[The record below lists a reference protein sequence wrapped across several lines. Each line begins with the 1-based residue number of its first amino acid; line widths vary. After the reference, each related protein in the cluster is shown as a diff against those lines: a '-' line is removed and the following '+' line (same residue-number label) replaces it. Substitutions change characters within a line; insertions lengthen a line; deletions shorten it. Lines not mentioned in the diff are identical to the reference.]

1 MNQNDTGRNCIH
13 ARIVYWGPAGA
24 GKTACL
30 ARLGPCLDPEEG
42 FPLYSLASAD
52 GATFHF
58 DLLPVEEFRFGGR
71 RIRARIIAVPGAA
84 ERTNERLALVRGAD
98 AVVFVAD
105 PQRSARNANARSFK
119 ELEEALLTR
128 GVDPGQTPIVIAFN
142 KQDLADT
149 VTLDEFRAD
158 VGLGDVP
165 AFETVATDGRG
176 VFEAFSEVFRRLMG
190 VLARRHSLEDIDL
203 ERAVPAR
210 LLPQLVRSARIS
222 RRAQT
227 GERHVVIEVPA
238 GVPKAEQA
246 IQAQLAM
253 AEANIKVAAANHILS
268 GRNRELMAAN
278 RVARSILSAMEA
290 DNLLV
295 VLLDATTEHLGSSH
309 ATCVL
314 FDPTNEGALRS
325 HVLGFGRDPALGLQ
339 GEHAQRFFELIK
351 TSDGPVPL
359 QQEYNRDLLQ
369 AIQQVDRRITRAMY
383 QPIKADN
390 DKPAGWIGIYGT
402 RDEPQL
408 STPAMLFLSSIARL
422 AALGLEK
429 IGLLDKIQRL
439 NASLEDADH
448 ERTGQLEMAN
458 AKIRALNRGLEARV
472 TERTR
477 ALEEANRKLKGARAG
492 SENAA
497 RLRGIGHVAAAFAH
511 EVDSPVTG
519 LSAHVQHMRE
529 SLDELR
535 AKVAPEAAESIG
547 AIDAF
552 EGLLEESADSAQR
565 ISDIV
570 ASLRRLG
577 GGAEPEETFSLNAI
591 VADVATLLEERIHAK
606 ADLELSL
613 GALPEIEGDD
623 QEMSHVV
630 MGLMTNAIEAIER
643 AGCEKRG
650 RISITTF
657 FNSGKVTLTVQDD
670 GCGIDPELLPQ
681 VFEPF
686 TSTKGDPN
694 AGLGLHSAYQAAEHH
709 GGAARVRSKPGE
721 GTTVTLVLSAA
732 VKEPDEDE
740 DEVTTKAKE
749 EG

>member
-1 MNQNDTGRNCIH
+1 MSQNDTGKTHIH
-13 ARIVYWGPAGA
+13 ARIVYWGPAGS
-24 GKTACL
+24 GKTTCL
-30 ARLGPCLDPEEG
+30 ASLGPHLDPEEG

-52 GATFHF
+52 GSTYQF
-58 DLLPVEEFRFGGR
+58 DLLPVEEFRFGGQR
-71 RIRARIIAVPGAA
+71 VRLRILAVPGAA
-84 ERTNERLALVRGAD
+84 ERSHERQALLRGAD
-98 AVVFVAD
+98 AIVFVAD
-105 PQRSARNANARSFK
+105 PQRSARAANIRSFK
-119 ELEEALLTR
+119 ELEEILLGR
-128 GVDPGQTPIVIAFN
+128 GIDPNLMPFVIVFN

-149 VTLDEFRAD
+149 ITLEEFRHD
-158 VGLGDVP
+158 LGLPNVP
-165 AFETVATDGRG
+165 AFEAVATDGRG
-176 VFEAFSEVFRRLMG
+176 VFDAFSEVFRRLMG
-190 VLARRHSLEDIDL
+190 VLARRHSLEDVDP
-203 ERAVPAR
+203 ERAVPSR
-210 LLPQLVRSARIS
+210 LLPQLVRSARMS
-222 RRAQT
+222 RRSQT
-227 GERHVVIEVPA
+227 GERHVLIAVPA
-238 GVPKAEQA
+238 GVPKGEQA

-253 AEANIKVAAANHILS
+253 AEANIKVAASNHMLS

-314 FDPTNEGALRS
+314 FDPTAEGALRS

-339 GEHAQRFFELIK
+339 GEHAERFFELIK

-359 QQEYNRDLLQ
+359 QQEYNVDLLR
-369 AIQQVDRRITRAMY
+369 AIQKVDRRITRAMY

-390 DKPAGWIGIYGT
+390 DRPAGWIGIYGT

-429 IGLLDKIQRL
+429 IGLLDKIQRF
-439 NASLEDADH
+439 NASLEDAVR

-472 TERTR
+472 KERTQ

-492 SENAA
+492 SEQAA
-497 RLRGIGHVAAAFAH
+497 RLRGINHVATAIAQ
-511 EVDSPVTG
+511 EVDTPATG
-519 LSAHVQHMRE
+519 LSAHLRDMRDG
-529 SLDELR
+529 LDALR
-535 AKVAPEAAESIG
+535 AQVAHVAPGAAGSLG
-547 AIDAF
+547 ALEAF
-552 EGLLEESADSAQR
+552 EGLLEESLESAQR

-577 GGAEPEETFSLNAI
+577 GGAESEATFNLNAI
-591 VADVATLLEERIHAK
+591 VADATMLIEERIQAR

-613 GALPEIEGDD
+613 GALPEIAGDE
-623 QEMSHVV
+623 QELSHVV
-630 MGLMTNAIEAIER
+630 LGLITNAVEAVER
-643 AGCEKRG
+643 TDGEERG
-650 RISITTF
+650 RISIATF
-657 FNSGKVTLTVQDD
+657 HSGGKITLTVQDD

-694 AGLGLHSAYQAAEHH
+694 AGLGLHAAYQAAERH
-709 GGAARVRSKPGE
+709 GGTARIRSKPGE
-721 GTTVTLVLSAA
+721 GTTVTLVLPCGAPVETEA
-732 VKEPDEDE
+732 
-740 DEVTTKAKE
+740 E
-749 EG
+749 ERAEA

>member
-1 MNQNDTGRNCIH
+1 MSQTDTGRNQIH

-30 ARLGPCLDPEEG
+30 VALGPYLDPEEG
-42 FPLYSLASAD
+42 FPLYSLAAAD
-52 GATFHF
+52 GSTYHF
-58 DLLPVEEFRFGGR
+58 DLLPLEEFRFGGQR
-71 RIRARIIAVPGAA
+71 VRVRVIAVPGVA
-84 ERTNERLALVRGAD
+84 ERANERVALLRGAD

-105 PQRSARNANARSFK
+105 PQRSAQNANVRSFK
-119 ELEEALLTR
+119 ELEETLLAR
-128 GVDPGQTPIVIAFN
+128 GLDPREIPIVLAFN

-149 VTLDEFRAD
+149 VTLDEFRAAL
-158 VGLGDVP
+158 GLGDIP

-176 VFEAFSEVFRRLMG
+176 VFESFSEVFRLLMG
-190 VLARRHSLEDIDL
+190 VLARRHALEDVDL
-203 ERAVPAR
+203 DRAIPAR
-210 LLPQLVRSARIS
+210 LLPQLVRSARVS
-222 RRAQT
+222 RRSQA
-227 GERHVVIEVPA
+227 GERHVVINVPA
-238 GVPKAEQA
+238 GLPKAEQA

-253 AEANIKVAAANHILS
+253 AEANIKVAAANHLLS

-295 VLLDATTEHLGSSH
+295 VLLDATTERLGSSH

-359 QQEYNRDLLQ
+359 QKEYNADLLH
-369 AIQQVDRRITRAMY
+369 AIQQVDRRVTRAMY
-383 QPIKADN
+383 QPIKAQD

-429 IGLLDKIQRL
+429 IGLLDKIQRF
-439 NASLEDADH
+439 NVSLEDAVR

-477 ALEEANRKLKGARAG
+477 ALEDANRKLKGARAG
-492 SENAA
+492 SEHTA
-497 RLRGIGHVAAAFAH
+497 RLRGIGHVASAFAH

-519 LSAHVQHMRE
+519 LSAHLRSMRE
-529 SLDELR
+529 NLDELR
-535 AKVAPEAAESIG
+535 TRIAQVAPDASESLG
-547 AIDAF
+547 AIDGF
-552 EGLLEESADSAQR
+552 EEILEESVDSAQR

-570 ASLRRLG
+570 ASLKRLG
-577 GGAEPEETFSLNAI
+577 TGAEPEETFSLNAI
-591 VADVATLLEERIHAK
+591 VADAAMLLEERIQAR

-613 GALPEIEGDD
+613 GALPEIEGDQ

-630 MGLMTNAIEAIER
+630 LGLMTNAIEAIDR
-643 AGCEKRG
+643 AGAETRG
-650 RISITTF
+650 RVSITTF
-657 FNSGKVTLTVQDD
+657 HSGDRITLTVQDD
-670 GCGIDPELLPQ
+670 GCGITAEMLPR
-681 VFEPF
+681 VFEPY
-686 TSTKGDPN
+686 TSTKEDPN
-694 AGLGLHSAYQAAEHH
+694 AGLGLHAAYQAAERH
-709 GGAARVRSKPGE
+709 GGTARVRSKPGE
-721 GTTVTLVLSAA
+721 GTTVTLVLPCAA
-732 VKEPDEDE
+732 KVEQDQDQAR
-740 DEVTTKAKE
+740 V
-749 EG
+749 

>member
-1 MNQNDTGRNCIH
+1 MNQTDTGRNQIH

-30 ARLGPCLDPEEG
+30 ASLGPRLDPEEG

-52 GATFHF
+52 GSTYQF
-58 DLLPVEEFRFGGR
+58 DLLPLEEFRFGGQR
-71 RIRARIIAVPGAA
+71 VRVRVLAVPGAA
-84 ERTNERLALVRGAD
+84 ERTNERLALIRGAD
-98 AVVFVAD
+98 AIVFVAD
-105 PQRSARNANARSFK
+105 PQRSARHANVRSWK
-119 ELEEALLTR
+119 EMEEALLAR
-128 GVDPGQTPIVIAFN
+128 GVDPGQIPIVLAFN

-149 VTLDEFRAD
+149 MTLDEFRAE
-158 VGLGDVP
+158 LGIGDLP

-176 VFEAFSEVFRRLMG
+176 VFESFSDVFRRLMG
-190 VLARRHSLEDIDL
+190 VLARRHTLEDVDL
-203 ERAVPAR
+203 ERAIPAR
-210 LLPQLVRSARIS
+210 LLPQLVRSARAS
-222 RRAQT
+222 RRSQA
-227 GERHVVIEVPA
+227 GERHVVIRVPA
-238 GVPKAEQA
+238 GVPRAEQA

-253 AEANIKVAAANHILS
+253 AEANIKVAAANHILGS
-268 GRNRELMAAN
+268 RNRELMAAN

-314 FDPTNEGALRS
+314 FDPTDEGALRS

-359 QQEYNRDLLQ
+359 QQEYNVDLLH
-369 AIQQVDRRITRAMY
+369 AIQQVDRRVTRAMY
-383 QPIKADN
+383 QPIKAQD

-429 IGLLDKIQRL
+429 IGLLDKIQRF
-439 NASLEDADH
+439 NASLEDAVS
-448 ERTGQLEMAN
+448 ERTGQLEIAN

-472 TERTR
+472 KERTR

-492 SENAA
+492 SEHTA

-519 LSAHVQHMRE
+519 LTAHLQYMRE

-535 AKVAPEAAESIG
+535 VRVAKVAPEASESIG

-552 EGLLEESADSAQR
+552 EEVLEESVDSAQR

-570 ASLRRLG
+570 ASLKRLG
-577 GGAEPEETFSLNAI
+577 SGADPDETFSLNAI
-591 VADVATLLEERIHAK
+591 VADAAMLLEERIQESAE
-606 ADLELSL
+606 LELGL
-613 GALPEIEGDD
+613 GALPEIAGDQ

-630 MGLMTNAIEAIER
+630 LGLMTNAIEAIER
-643 AGCEKRG
+643 LSSEKRG

-657 FNSGKVTLTVQDD
+657 RTSDKITLTVQDD
-670 GCGIDPELLPQ
+670 GCGIDPELLPS
-681 VFEPF
+681 VFEPY

-694 AGLGLHSAYQAAEHH
+694 AGLGLHAAYQAAERH
-709 GGAARVRSKPGE
+709 GGTARVRSKPGE
-721 GTTVTLVLSAA
+721 GTTVTLVLSCAA
-732 VKEPDEDE
+732 KVDEE
-740 DEVTTKAKE
+740 QGAKT
-749 EG
+749 

>member
-1 MNQNDTGRNCIH
+1 
-13 ARIVYWGPAGA
+13 
-24 GKTACL
+24 
-30 ARLGPCLDPEEG
+30 
-42 FPLYSLASAD
+42 
-52 GATFHF
+52 
-58 DLLPVEEFRFGGR
+58 
-71 RIRARIIAVPGAA
+71 
-84 ERTNERLALVRGAD
+84 
-98 AVVFVAD
+98 
-105 PQRSARNANARSFK
+105 
-119 ELEEALLTR
+119 
-128 GVDPGQTPIVIAFN
+128 
-142 KQDLADT
+142 
-149 VTLDEFRAD
+149 
-158 VGLGDVP
+158 
-165 AFETVATDGRG
+165 
-176 VFEAFSEVFRRLMG
+176 
-190 VLARRHSLEDIDL
+190 
-203 ERAVPAR
+203 
-210 LLPQLVRSARIS
+210 
-222 RRAQT
+222 
-227 GERHVVIEVPA
+227 PA
-238 GVPKAEQA
+238 GVPKGEQA

-253 AEANIKVAAANHILS
+253 VEANIKVAATNYMLS

-314 FDPTNEGALRS
+314 FDPTAEGALRS

-339 GEHAQRFFELIK
+339 GEHAERFFELIK

-359 QQEYNRDLLQ
+359 QQEYNLDLLE
-369 AIQQVDRRITRAMY
+369 AIQHVDRRITRAMY

-429 IGLLDKIQRL
+429 IGLLDKIQRF
-439 NASLEDADH
+439 NTSLEDAVR

-472 TERTR
+472 TERTK

-492 SENAA
+492 SEHAA
-497 RLRGIGHVAAAFAH
+497 RLRGIGHVAEAFAH

-519 LSAHVQHMRE
+519 LSAHLRDMRD

-535 AKVAPEAAESIG
+535 NQVARVAPEASESLG

-552 EGLLEESADSAQR
+552 EGVLEESVDSAQR

-577 GGAEPEETFSLNAI
+577 GGADPSETFSLNAI
-591 VADVATLLEERIHAK
+591 VADATMLIEERIQAR

-630 MGLMTNAIEAIER
+630 MGLITNAIEAIER
-643 AGCEKRG
+643 TESEQRG

-657 FNSGKVTLTVQDD
+657 HSSDRITLTVKDD
-670 GCGIDPELLPQ
+670 GCGIDPELLPR

-694 AGLGLHSAYQAAEHH
+694 AGLGLHAAYQAAERH
-709 GGAARVRSKPGE
+709 GGTARVRSKPGE
-721 GTTVTLVLSAA
+721 GTTVTLVLPTGTKVESASA
-732 VKEPDEDE
+732 PDGATADAA
-740 DEVTTKAKE
+740 D
-749 EG
+749 

>member
-30 ARLGPCLDPEEG
+30 ASLGPYLDPEEG
-42 FPLYSLASAD
+42 FPLYSLAAAD
-52 GATFHF
+52 GSTFHF
-58 DLLPVEEFRFGGR
+58 DLLPVEEFRFGGQR
-71 RIRARIIAVPGAA
+71 VRARVIAVPGAA
-84 ERTNERLALVRGAD
+84 ERMNERLALLRGAE

-105 PQRSARNANARSFK
+105 PQRSARNANVRSFK
-119 ELEEALLTR
+119 ELEETLLSR
-128 GVDPGQTPIVIAFN
+128 GVDPDQIPLVIAFN

-149 VTLDEFRAD
+149 VTLDELRAD
-158 VGLGDVP
+158 LGLENVP

-190 VLARRHSLEDIDL
+190 VLARRHSLEDVDP

-210 LLPQLVRSARIS
+210 LLPQLVRSARMS
-222 RRAQT
+222 RRAQA
-227 GERHVVIEVPA
+227 GERHVVIDVPA

-253 AEANIKVAAANHILS
+253 VEANIRVAATNYMLS

-359 QQEYNRDLLQ
+359 QQEYNVDLLH
-369 AIQQVDRRITRAMY
+369 AIQRVDRRVTRAMY
-383 QPIKADN
+383 QPIKAQD

-402 RDEPQL
+402 KDEPQL

-429 IGLLDKIQRL
+429 IGLLDKIQRF
-439 NASLEDADH
+439 NASLEDAVR

-472 TERTR
+472 KERTQ

-492 SENAA
+492 SEHAA

-519 LSAHVQHMRE
+519 LSAHLQYMRE

-535 AKVAPEAAESIG
+535 AQVAPEASESIG

-552 EGLLEESADSAQR
+552 EGILEESVDSAQR

-577 GGAEPEETFSLNAI
+577 GGAEPGETFSLNAI
-591 VADVATLLEERIHAK
+591 VADAATLLEERIQAR

-643 AGCEKRG
+643 LGAERRG

-657 FNSGKVTLTVQDD
+657 FNSGKITLTVQDD
-670 GCGIDPELLPQ
+670 GCGIDPELLPR

-694 AGLGLHSAYQAAEHH
+694 AGLGLHAAYQAAERH
-709 GGAARVRSKPGE
+709 GGTARVRSKPGE
-721 GTTVTLVLSAA
+721 GTTVTLVLPSGAKVEQEQEEA
-732 VKEPDEDE
+732 
-740 DEVTTKAKE
+740 KA
-749 EG
+749 